1 MRASMMRRTSSGI
14 IWLCLLSSVW
24 FPFTKGAS
32 EYIINEKY
40 DAILVDCAIAFLVLA
55 VIFLVLLLITSVF
68 IYRRMDDGDESL
80 GNTRYQVSYRDS
92 EPGNTRDITSPFYGH
107 SIYTRRTTTNMYLP
121 GRDNASVIGVDGKPV
136 KNMAYE
142 NKAAAMEIEGKSFRD
157 SPPAEKGQKDSMMS
171 EKRVGAMATFENAAY
186 GSVEEKQSKEHT
198 YETIHNVSTQRY
210 ATTRL
215 SFPKKVTSDL

>member
-24 FPFTKGAS
+24 LPFTKGAS
-32 EYIINEKY
+32 KYIINEKY

-55 VIFLVLLLITSVF
+55 VMFLVLLLITSVF
-68 IYRRMDDGDESL
+68 IYRRMDDGDE
-80 GNTRYQVSYRDS
+80 RYQVSYRDS
-92 EPGNTRDITSPFYGH
+92 ELGNTRDITSPFYGH

-121 GRDNASVIGVDGKPV
+121 GRRDNASVIGVDGKPV

-142 NKAAAMEIEGKSFRD
+142 NQAAAMEIEGKSFRD

-171 EKRVGAMATFENAAY
+171 EKRIGAMATFENAAY